1 MTFEKLVDEVQ
12 GSIEYQLGDLIL
24 FCKYEYRDDFSKE
37 EIFKAIRLGLEA
49 VVSGYEESE
58 DDEDDEE

>member
-12 GSIEYQLGDLIL
+12 GSIEYKLGDLIL
-24 FCKYEYRDDFSKE
+24 FCKYEYRDDLSKE

-58 DDEDDEE
+58 DDEDDKE

>member
-12 GSIEYQLGDLIL
+12 GNIEYKLGELIL
-24 FCKYEYRDDFSKE
+24 FCKYEYRDDLSKE
-37 EIFKAIRLGLEA
+37 EIFKAIRRGLEA

>member
-12 GSIEYQLGDLIL
+12 GSIEYKLGDLIL
-24 FCKYEYRDDFSKE
+24 FCKYEYRDDLSKE
-37 EIFKAIRLGLEA
+37 EIFRAIRQGLEA

>member
-12 GSIEYQLGDLIL
+12 CNIEYQLGDLIL
-24 FCKYEYRDDFSKE
+24 FCEYEYRDDLSKE
-37 EIFKAIRLGLEA
+37 EIYKAIRQGLER

-58 DDEDDEE
+58 DDEDE